1 MQVTKYNI
9 FVWQY
14 QVEEHVVDLESELKL
29 HKMESELQLY

>member
-9 FVWQY
+9 LVWQY
-14 QVEEHVVDLESELKL
+14 QVEEQLVDLESELKL